1 MYRKLAKK
9 RDQIGTI
16 KVLIVL
22 TATTHCPAEETQA
35 NDSCNNFFMKKTAVK
50 RELF

>member
-1 MYRKLAKK
+1 MYRKFAKK
-9 RDQIGTI
+9 RDGIRTI

-22 TATTHCPAEETQA
+22 TATTHCPAGETQA
-35 NDSCNNFFMKKTAVK
+35 SDSCNNFFMKKTAVK